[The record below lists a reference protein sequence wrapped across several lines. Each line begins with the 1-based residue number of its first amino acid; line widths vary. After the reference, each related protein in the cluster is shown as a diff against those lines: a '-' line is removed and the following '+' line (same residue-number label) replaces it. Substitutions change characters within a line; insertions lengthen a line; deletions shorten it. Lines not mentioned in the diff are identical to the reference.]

1 MKDVPTPIS
10 KKIVGILFFMT
21 FADGLSLNFYNTIGA
36 LMMSYQ
42 FGIESE
48 DVGYYIGY
56 LASAYYVGQLLC
68 NFPLSFISDR
78 IGRKP
83 VILFGLTFN
92 IICQLAFGL
101 SKWFWLAVL
110 VRFINGLTN
119 AGLPLTKCFVR
130 EVSDISNQARMF
142 SFRSIGLAIGA
153 LVAPLI
159 GSAFSRPADSKL
171 ADIAPLFGADFLVTF
186 PYFLVC
192 SIVCVVDTICLIV
205 LILFLPETL
214 PSKSQLKKEIIPL
227 EIEMDEIENIEDNG
241 KKIEEKEEIIDDIVL
256 YVDENTTKYSDE
268 EPLVETQIE
277 MDENERIEE
286 ESNVIKKKIAIF
298 LESSK
303 RQLSY
308 VDRGVLVSITLYVI
322 LSFIVNITAQIIP
335 IWATRDVSEDGLSF
349 EEKQLG
355 IMYSLGSISAL
366 LFQVFLFSRLDKK
379 LGSNNSFRAAISLYN
394 CFLDSISINIIFSFL
409 HACNFSH
416 SLFIIYC

>member
-1 MKDVPTPIS
+1 MHDAPTPIS

-48 DVGYYIGY
+48 DVGYYVGY

-83 VILFGLTFN
+83 VILFGLTLN

-101 SKWFWLAVL
+101 SKWFWFAVL

-159 GSAFSRPADSKL
+159 GSAFSRPADSNL
-171 ADIAPLFGADFLVTF
+171 ADVAPLLGADFLVTF

-192 SIVCVVDTICLIV
+192 AIVCVVDTVCLIV
-205 LILFLPETL
+205 LFFFLPETL
-214 PSKSQLKKEIIPL
+214 PSKSQLKKKENLPL
-227 EIEMDEIENIEDNG
+227 EIEMDEIDF
-241 KKIEEKEEIIDDIVL
+241 K
-256 YVDENTTKYSDE
+256 
-268 EPLVETQIE
+268 
-277 MDENERIEE
+277 
-286 ESNVIKKKIAIF
+286 
-298 LESSK
+298 
-303 RQLSY
+303 
-308 VDRGVLVSITLYVI
+308 
-322 LSFIVNITAQIIP
+322 
-335 IWATRDVSEDGLSF
+335 
-349 EEKQLG
+349 
-355 IMYSLGSISAL
+355 
-366 LFQVFLFSRLDKK
+366 
-379 LGSNNSFRAAISLYN
+379 
-394 CFLDSISINIIFSFL
+394 
-409 HACNFSH
+409 
-416 SLFIIYC
+416 